1 MEYCF
6 TFGESVIFMSVC
18 NMIPD
23 ASDDALVRKLID
35 AIRNNGG
42 GISSSASPIIV
53 PVKVENNSEI
63 NDCFVSVEK
72 KIQRDGGNSILG
84 WALRKEQFLMSA
96 EFHAIWKSPQGEFL
110 DITPKGFL
118 VPHGQDIMIS
128 TDKIMFVIA
137 PHASYEGKQVPNVNI
152 NMSGN
157 PLVDDIIVCFD
168 CKFVLFNKGDR
179 ALQYGTIELT
189 GQEANDFQNLEIIS
203 MGLHAMA
210 NRNLKSKNALCFCGT
225 NERYKHCH
233 RRILKQIAC
242 RAGITL

>member
-1 MEYCF
+1 
-6 TFGESVIFMSVC
+6 
-18 NMIPD
+18 
-23 ASDDALVRKLID
+23 
-35 AIRNNGG
+35 
-42 GISSSASPIIV
+42 
-53 PVKVENNSEI
+53 
-63 NDCFVSVEK
+63 
-72 KIQRDGGNSILG
+72 
-84 WALRKEQFLMSA
+84 MSA

-157 PLVDDIIVCFD
+157 LLVDDIIVCFD